1 MSAWYIR
8 RLRLAAALVLL
19 TYVVLHFIN
28 HSLGLVSLA
37 AMETARWWFLALW
50 RSWPGTVLLYGAIV
64 VHGILALW
72 LLYQRRS
79 LRMPAWE
86 AFQYGLGLTV
96 PVLLAAHVT
105 GTRIAGWLVGAD
117 DPYARVVL
125 SLWVLMPHD
134 GVRQTLAITVVWLHA
149 CIGVHYWLRFR
160 RWYPRAQPWL
170 FAFALLLPVLALLG
184 FVSAGREV
192 AALARTPG
200 WMPAL
205 VAATHAPDKAE
216 AARLLAIRQGFLRA
230 YLGALVVVILA
241 RGVRRLYERRR
252 SMRVAYTSGPIVT
265 APVGFTI
272 LEASRLG
279 RVPHAS
285 VCGGRGRCST
295 CRVRVVRG
303 LDALPAPSEAE
314 QRVLARVNAPPDVR
328 LACQARPTRDVTV
341 TRLVPPTIDAGS
353 ALAPDARQGREREL
367 AVLFADLRGFTRM
380 AEHKLPYDVVFF
392 LNRYFATV
400 GTAIT
405 GAGGVTNQFT
415 GDGVM
420 ALFGIDDGAAVGSR
434 QALAAAQAM
443 VEGMTR
449 LNAELTGELKAPL
462 RIGIGIHAGPGVVGW
477 MGWGESFYLTAVG
490 DTVHVAARLEQATK
504 DYQAELVV
512 SDDVARHAGVDLT
525 AFPAHSLEVRN
536 RTEPVA
542 VRVIAHVA
550 ELRPLLVPATSA

>member
-1 MSAWYIR
+1 MSAFHVR

-19 TYVVLHFIN
+19 TYVVLHFLN
-28 HSLGLVSLA
+28 HSLGLISLA
-37 AMETARWWFLALW
+37 ALEAGRWWFLALW
-50 RSWPGTVLLYGAIV
+50 RSWPGTVALYGAII

-79 LRMPAWE
+79 LRMPTWE
-86 AFQYGLGLTV
+86 ALQYTFGLLI
-96 PVLLAAHVT
+96 PALLVVHVT
-105 GTRIAGWLVGAD
+105 STRIAWWLVGAD
-117 DPYARVVL
+117 DPYTRIVL
-125 SLWVLMPHD
+125 GLWVLSPQF
-134 GVRQTLAITVVWLHA
+134 GGRQVLAITVVWLHA
-149 CIGVHYWLRFR
+149 CIGLHYWLRFR
-160 RWYPRAQPWL
+160 PWYPRAQPWL
-170 FAFALLLPVLALLG
+170 FAVALLLPVLALLG

-200 WMPAL
+200 WVPSLLAS
-205 VAATHAPDKAE
+205 THAPDKAD
-216 AARLLAIRQGFLRA
+216 AARLLAIREGFLTA
-230 YLGALVVVILA
+230 YLGALLVVMLA
-241 RGVRRLYERRR
+241 RGVRRLHQRRR
-252 SMRVAYTSGPIVT
+252 SLRVAYTTGPIVT
-265 APVGFTI
+265 APIGFTI
-272 LEASRLG
+272 LDASRLG
-279 RVPHAS
+279 GVPHAS

-295 CRVRVVRG
+295 CRVRIVHG
-303 LDALPAPSEAE
+303 LEALPPASEAE
-314 QRVLARVNAPPDVR
+314 RRVLARVGAAPDVR
-328 LACQARPTRDVTV
+328 LACQTHPARDVTV
-341 TRLVPPTIDAGS
+341 TPLVPPSTDPGG

-392 LNRYFATV
+392 LNRYFAAV

-420 ALFGIDDGAAVGSR
+420 ALFGIDDGPAVGSR

-443 VEGMTR
+443 VEGMAR
-449 LNAELTGELKAPL
+449 LNAELAGELKAPL

-504 DYQAELVV
+504 DFQAELVV
-512 SDDVARHAGVDLT
+512 SDDVARLAGVDLS
-525 AFPAHSLEVRN
+525 AFPAHRLTVHN

-542 VRVIAHVA
+542 LRVIARVA
-550 ELRPLLVPATSA
+550 DLRPMLLSRP